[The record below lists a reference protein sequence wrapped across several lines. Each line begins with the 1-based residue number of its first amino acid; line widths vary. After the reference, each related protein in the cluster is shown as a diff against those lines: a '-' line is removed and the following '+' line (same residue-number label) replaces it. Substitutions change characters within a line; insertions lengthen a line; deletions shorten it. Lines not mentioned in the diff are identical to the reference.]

1 MLFIPDRS
9 EWLMQTQ
16 DDDFP
21 YASDDPSLAP
31 ADEENPALS
40 LTPQQVGDLKA
51 SLRLVVGSALNGRDA
66 YILRLRKMQAMQE
79 TVKPE
84 IINVDENETFRD
96 QLRYLLLGMLFETP
110 DLVQRGLVH
119 AEHVSDKVFG
129 LFSKILSPFTG
140 SWIFSPVRNQV
151 DQAAAR
157 GEKVIDRLIR
167 EGRMEERNSRLII
180 QQKAIDDL
188 INDFLEYVILKTE
201 ATQIIEAGGL
211 GMAGG
216 MVDEFQE
223 QSAAVDS
230 ILEQKLKS
238 FFMKPTPPHPVPPPS
253 DPAEGR

>member
-1 MLFIPDRS
+1 
-9 EWLMQTQ
+9 MQAQ

-31 ADEENPALS
+31 IDKENKALS

-79 TVKPE
+79 SVKPE
-84 IINVDENETFRD
+84 IIDVDESETFRD

-110 DLVQRGLVH
+110 DLLQRGLVH
-119 AEHVSDKVFG
+119 AEQVSDRVFG
-129 LFSKILSPFTG
+129 LFSKILSPFTN
-140 SWIFSPVRNQV
+140 SWIFSPARNQF

-157 GEKVIDRLIR
+157 GEKVIDRLIMK
-167 EGRMEERNSRLII
+167 GRIEEQNSRQIL

-230 ILEQKLKS
+230 ILEQKLKA
-238 FFMKPTPPHPVPPPS
+238 FFLKPDPSKPVAPPS
-253 DPAEGR
+253 NPAEKG

>member
-1 MLFIPDRS
+1 
-9 EWLMQTQ
+9 MQTQ

-21 YASDDPSLAP
+21 YASDDPNLAP
-31 ADEENPALS
+31 VEEENTALS

-79 TVKPE
+79 SAKPE
-84 IINVDENETFRD
+84 IIDVDESETFRD
-96 QLRYLLLGMLFETP
+96 QLRFLLLGMLFETP
-110 DLVQRGLVH
+110 DLFQRGLVH

-129 LFSKILSPFTG
+129 LFSKILSPFTD
-140 SWIFSPVRNQV
+140 SWIFSPVRKQY

-157 GEKVIDRLIR
+157 GEKVIDRLIMK
-167 EGRMEERNSRLII
+167 GRMEERNSRQIL

-188 INDFLEYVILKTE
+188 INDFLEYVVLKTE
-201 ATQIIEAGGL
+201 ATQIIEEGGL

-230 ILEQKLKS
+230 VLEQKLKS
-238 FFMKPTPPHPVPPPS
+238 FFLKPDPSKPTTPPS
-253 DPAEGR
+253 NPAEGG

>member
-1 MLFIPDRS
+1 
-9 EWLMQTQ
+9 MQTQ

-31 ADEENPALS
+31 VDEENTALS
-40 LTPQQVGDLKA
+40 LSPQQVGDLKA

-79 TVKPE
+79 SAKPE
-84 IINVDENETFRD
+84 ILNVDENETFRD
-96 QLRYLLLGMLFETP
+96 QVRYLLLGMLFETP
-110 DLVQRGLVH
+110 DVLQRGLVH
-119 AEHVSDKVFG
+119 AEHASAKVFG
-129 LFSKILSPFTG
+129 LFSKLLSPFTD
-140 SWIFSPVRNQV
+140 SWVFSPVRNQV

-157 GEKVIDRLIR
+157 GEKVIDRLIMK
-167 EGRMEERNSRLII
+167 GRMEEQNSRQIL

-188 INDFLEYVILKTE
+188 INDFLEYVVLKTE

-211 GMAGG
+211 GMASG

-230 ILEQKLKS
+230 VLEQKLKS
-238 FFMKPTPPHPVPPPS
+238 FFLKPDPSKPVAPPS
-253 DPAEGR
+253 NPAEGG

>member
-1 MLFIPDRS
+1 
-9 EWLMQTQ
+9 MQAQ

-31 ADEENPALS
+31 IDEENKALS

-79 TVKPE
+79 SVKPE
-84 IINVDENETFRD
+84 IIDVDESETFRD

-110 DLVQRGLVH
+110 DLLQRGLVH
-119 AEHVSDKVFG
+119 AEQVSDRVFG
-129 LFSKILSPFTG
+129 LFSKILSPFTN
-140 SWIFSPVRNQV
+140 SWIFSPARNQF

-157 GEKVIDRLIR
+157 GEKVIDRLIMK
-167 EGRMEERNSRLII
+167 GRIEEQNSRQIL

-230 ILEQKLKS
+230 ILEQKLKA
-238 FFMKPTPPHPVPPPS
+238 FFLKPDPSKPVAPPS
-253 DPAEGR
+253 NPAEKG